1 MGDYLYNV
9 VLYGIAV
16 DEDDSDNY
24 VEVDE
29 TLDIDSDV
37 PLSEEDIINKV
48 LSKFEAKKQKFIR
61 KKKQFQSGIDRISS
75 ELVYGIEE
83 EQDDRQWLKNR
94 GLLGEG
100 KNKILVRDKRGRF
113 VSPAATYRKMK
124 LDSFRDISE
133 SIPDYS
139 LTKHNTSHHKRTK

>member
-16 DEDDSDNY
+16 DKDDSDNY
-24 VEVDE
+24 TEVDE
-29 TLDIDSDV
+29 TIDIDSDI

-61 KKKQFQSGIDRISS
+61 RRGQFQSGIDRISS

-94 GLLGEG
+94 GLLEG
-100 KNKILVRDKRGRF
+100 KNKILVRDSRGRF

-133 SIPDYS
+133 SIPDYT